1 MQKMGRRCR
10 KSDCDARPDCDS
22 QSSRGKPPAS
32 QTKIGG
38 ETMPLAQV
46 RGVNINYKVL
56 GDHGPWVALSPGGR
70 RDISGIELL
79 AGKVA
84 ETGHR
89 VVVFDRRNC
98 GASDVVI
105 DGQDSEYEIWADDI
119 HELLRQLGALPAFIG
134 GRSSGCRTSLLF
146 AWCHPEAVK
155 GLLLWRVT
163 GGRFACE
170 RLAEEYYGQ
179 YIAAAKQGSM
189 AKVCEMEHWKE
200 RIEARPQN
208 RDALMKITP
217 ERFIT
222 VMSHWREYFLKG
234 ADLPVIGAS
243 EEELKSIKV
252 PACIVPGNDNTHGR
266 QTGENLGR
274 LLPKSEVHILFP
286 KHYDEPLSPREE
298 WDEKAGEMA
307 VLFGDFIKRAAA

>member
-1 MQKMGRRCR
+1 
-10 KSDCDARPDCDS
+10 
-22 QSSRGKPPAS
+22 
-32 QTKIGG
+32 
-38 ETMPLAQV
+38 MPLASV

-79 AGKVA
+79 AGEVA
-84 ETGHR
+84 KTGHR
-89 VVVFDRRNC
+89 VVIFDRRNC

-134 GRSSGCRTSLLF
+134 GSSSGCRTSLLF
-146 AWCHPEAVK
+146 ALRHPEAVK

-179 YIAAAKQGSM
+179 YITAAKQGGM
-189 AKVCEMEHWKE
+189 TAVCEMEHWKE
-200 RIEARPQN
+200 RIAARPQN
-208 RDALMKITP
+208 RDALMKMQP

-222 VMSHWREYFLKG
+222 VMSHWRDYFLEG

-243 EEELKSIKV
+243 EQELKSIKV

-274 LLPKSEVHILFP
+274 LLQKSEVHILFP

-307 VLFGDFIKRAAA
+307 SLFSDFMKRTAA

>member
-1 MQKMGRRCR
+1 
-10 KSDCDARPDCDS
+10 
-22 QSSRGKPPAS
+22 
-32 QTKIGG
+32 
-38 ETMPLAQV
+38 MPFAKV
-46 RGVNINYKVL
+46 RGVNLNYKVL
-56 GDHGPWVALSPGGR
+56 GGHGPWVALSPGGR

-84 ETGHR
+84 EIGHR
-89 VVVFDRRNC
+89 VVIFDRRNC

-105 DGQDSEYEIWADDI
+105 DGNDSEYEIWADDV
-119 HELLRQLGALPAFIG
+119 HELLQQLDALPAFIG
-134 GRSSGCRTSLLF
+134 GSSSGCRTSLLF
-146 AWCHPEAVK
+146 ALRHPEAVR

-163 GGRFACE
+163 GGRFAGE

-179 YIAAAKQGSM
+179 YITAAKQGGM
-189 AKVCEMEHWKE
+189 AAVCEMEHWKE

-208 RDALMKITP
+208 RDALMKMDP
-217 ERFIT
+217 ERFIA

-234 ADLPVIGAS
+234 VDLPVIGAS
-243 EEELKSIKV
+243 EEELRSIKV

-274 LLPKSEVHILFP
+274 LLHKSEVHILFP
-286 KHYDEPLSPREE
+286 KHYDEALSPREE

-307 VLFGDFIKRAAA
+307 ALFGDFIKRVVSSGTA

>member
-1 MQKMGRRCR
+1 
-10 KSDCDARPDCDS
+10 
-22 QSSRGKPPAS
+22 
-32 QTKIGG
+32 
-38 ETMPLAQV
+38 MPIANV
-46 RGVNINYKVL
+46 RGVDINYKVL

-79 AGKVA
+79 ASRLAA
-84 ETGHR
+84 EGHR
-89 VVVFDRRNC
+89 VVIFDRRNC

-105 DGQDSEYEIWADDI
+105 DGDESEYEIWADDI
-119 HELLRQLGALPAFIG
+119 HALLSQLGALPAFVG
-134 GRSSGCRTSLLF
+134 GSSSGCRTALLF
-146 AWCHPEAVK
+146 ALRHPDSVR

-179 YIAAAKQGSM
+179 FIDAAKKGGM
-189 AKVCEMEHWKE
+189 AAVCEMEHWKE
-200 RIEARPQN
+200 RIEAKPEN
-208 RDALMKITP
+208 RQALMTMTP

-243 EEELKSIKV
+243 EEDLRSIKV

-274 LLPKSEVHILFP
+274 LVQKSEVHILFP

-307 VLFGDFIKRAAA
+307 ALFAGFIKRSAPAGA

>member
-1 MQKMGRRCR
+1 
-10 KSDCDARPDCDS
+10 
-22 QSSRGKPPAS
+22 
-32 QTKIGG
+32 
-38 ETMPLAQV
+38 MPTANV

-56 GDHGPWVALSPGGR
+56 GTHGPWVALSPGGR

-79 AGKVA
+79 ASEVA
-84 ETGHR
+84 KRGHR
-89 VVVFDRRNC
+89 VVIFDRRNC

-105 DGQDSEYEIWADDI
+105 DGNESEYEIWADDI
-119 HELLRQLGALPAFIG
+119 HELLSQLGALPAFVG
-134 GRSSGCRTSLLF
+134 GSSSGCRTALLF
-146 AWCHPEAVK
+146 ALRHPDSVR

-179 YIAAAKQGSM
+179 FIEAAKKGGM
-189 AKVCEMEHWKE
+189 AAVCEMEHWKE
-200 RIEARPQN
+200 RIEAKPEN
-208 RDALMKITP
+208 RAALMKMTP

-243 EEELKSIKV
+243 EEDLGSIKV

-274 LLPKSEVHILFP
+274 LVQRSEVHVLFP

-307 VLFGDFIKRAAA
+307 ALFSDFIKRSAAAGA